1 MYDTAH
7 DLTDALAAAPD
18 ALVGAL
24 AGVDDDLARRAPGG
38 DEGWSVVEV
47 VCHLRDA
54 EERAAERMRAI
65 RDEDDSRIAGYDQD
79 AWAMERCYA
88 EDDMRSALAS
98 FSRHRAAHVAALR
111 ALPPDAWGRAGTH
124 EEWGRITIENHTIH
138 IATHDVQHL
147 AQIAR
152 ALRGARAASGVSPA
166 R

>member
-1 MYDTAH
+1 MYDTAR
-7 DLTDALAAAPD
+7 DLIDALAAAPD
-18 ALVGAL
+18 ALEGAL
-24 AGVDDDLARRAPGG
+24 VGVDGDLARRAHGG

-65 RDEDDSRIAGYDQD
+65 RDETDPWLSGYDQD
-79 AWAMERCYA
+79 AWAIERGYA
-88 EDDMRSALAS
+88 GDDMRTALAA
-98 FSRHRAAHVAALR
+98 FARHRAAHVAELR
-111 ALPPDAWGRAGTH
+111 ALLADAWARAGTH
-124 EEWGRITIENHTIH
+124 EESGRITIENQAIH

-152 ALRGARAASGVSPA
+152 ALREARAAAGGSSA